1 MIRKPTYA
9 GKIEQKDNEDVLFWA
24 QNKTPEER
32 LIESWRL
39 HCLNHN
45 ISPKCL
51 LDKNLASA
59 KKRL

>member
-9 GKIEQKDNEDVLFWA
+9 GKIGQKDYEDILFWA
-24 QNKTPEER
+24 FEKTPEER

-39 HCLNHN
+39 HCLNHG
-45 ISPKCL
+45 ISQESL
-51 LDKNLASA
+51 LDKNSAIA